1 MQKLIKIAPLAI
13 AVASTLTFSTA
24 VHAERVILQV
34 DNLNKGIINAITR
47 QAGGEVKVDA
57 DGFVAV
63 EIPG

>member
-24 VHAERVILQV
+24 AHAERVILQV

-47 QAGGEVKVDA
+47 QAGG
-57 DGFVAV
+57 
-63 EIPG
+63 